1 MDKDE
6 SYENVEQAQQQHAQD
21 LQNQQFEDEKN
32 SNHVL
37 QLIKDSN
44 IMLLGQC
51 VDLRKNA
58 ELLLIYAE
66 EQLMLHRHNHYACL
80 KKAQE
85 KMKKI
90 KEERNEQK

>member
-6 SYENVEQAQQQHAQD
+6 SIQNIEEAQLSHNQD
-21 LQNQQFEDEKN
+21 LERQRKEEEN

-44 IMLLGQC
+44 MMLLGQC

-58 ELLLIYAE
+58 ELLVIYAE
-66 EQLMLHRHNHYACL
+66 EQLMIHRLNHYACL

-85 KMKKI
+85 KMKLI
-90 KEERNEQK
+90 KEERNER